1 MRKLEFGSNFA
12 LFILFFGVAWLEA
25 LRHGNW
31 LAAAGWT
38 AFSLAFLWADQE
50 RSRKPRG

>member
-1 MRKLEFGSNFA
+1 MRRLEFGSNFA

-38 AFSLAFLWADQE
+38 ALSLIFLGADQA
-50 RSRKPRG
+50 RARKPSG

>member
-12 LFILFFGVAWLEA
+12 LFILFFGVALLEA

-31 LAAAGWT
+31 IAAAAWS
-38 AFSLAFLWADQE
+38 AFSLIFLWADQV
-50 RSRKPRG
+50 RSRKPRA

>member
-1 MRKLEFGSNFA
+1 MRKLELGSNFA

-31 LAAAGWT
+31 LAAAAWT
-38 AFSLAFLWADQE
+38 AISLIFLRADQI
-50 RSRKPRG
+50 RPRKPHA